1 MKKIFI
7 ALVCAL
13 LSACGSYES
22 GQFAPPRFVSVESE
36 VTGRAVI
43 TLRCTLS
50 DGRVESCGFLY
61 GEGDKPYHKVEC
73 ELSDLSFETCLDGL
87 KDDVGYSWCAYA
99 SAGGAEIQ
107 SDLKSFRTSLTDPM
121 PIEDQAFKK
130 WLEENCDYD
139 SDGIFSYEDAAKVT
153 TINISPSN
161 KYNLQ
166 SLRGIEFIPALREID
181 CSGEWSDSDS
191 KALGTLRFVDVRCN
205 LGLKKLFVDNNL
217 DLNAASGALDLSNNP
232 ELEEVD
238 LGFTGLNYPDFS
250 NNQALNYVRLSHLKG
265 AKPDLSALHS
275 VRHLCLEWPQDGGLV
290 DLDVSGMPDLECLLV
305 HGCLRSISP
314 LSNNPL
320 LKTLWIGWNGL
331 KTLDVSDNALL
342 EDLQCQCNCLRS
354 LDVSSNLKLKT
365 LDCSPMDDSGGNN
378 LLDYLYMATGQA
390 IQGITDNRSAEFI
403 PAGTQIVIPEAF
415 PPDDEI
421 WYRTISGRPLS
432 IASGFCVGRSLV
444 SNTYEDGRGVL
455 KYSGPV
461 SNFKE

>member
-50 DGRVESCGFLY
+50 DGRVESCGFMY
-61 GEGDKPYHKVEC
+61 GEGDKPYQIVEC
-73 ELSDLSFETCLDGL
+73 KLTGVSFETSLEGL

-107 SDLKSFRTSLTDPM
+107 SDVKSFRTSLTDPL

-153 TINISPSN
+153 TINITPSN

-166 SLRGIEFIPALREID
+166 SLRGIEFMPALREID

-205 LGLKKLFVDNNL
+205 PGLKKLFIDNNL

-238 LGFTGLNYPDFS
+238 LGFTGLNYPDIS
-250 NNQALNYVRLSHLKG
+250 KNEALTYVRLSHLKG
-265 AKPDLSALHS
+265 VKPDLSALHS
-275 VRHLCLEWPQDGGLV
+275 VRHLCMEWPQDGGLI

-320 LKTLWIGWNGL
+320 LRTLWIGWNGL
-331 KTLDVSDNALL
+331 KTLGVSDNALL

-354 LDVSSNLKLKT
+354 LDISSNPKLIT

-378 LLDYLYMATGQA
+378 LLDYLYIATGQS

-403 PAGTQIVIPEAF
+403 PAGTQIVMPQAF

-421 WYRTISGRPLS
+421 WYTTISGRPLS
-432 IASGFCVGRSLV
+432 IASDFCNGCSWCRIRTKMAAAFSSIAVR
-444 SNTYEDGRGVL
+444 
-455 KYSGPV
+455 
-461 SNFKE
+461 